1 MKRVLTA
8 LFALTGLGGA
18 LALLSALPVS
28 APAPPENPLTPA
40 KIALGRQ
47 LFFDPVLSRDR
58 TVSCS
63 SCHDPQHAFADPAGQ
78 AVSPGVQG
86 RLGRR
91 NAISLINAGDRR
103 ALTWSGASP
112 SLETQAV
119 IPMTDHAEL
128 DLTLEEVTSRLK
140 ADPGYLRAFQQ
151 AFGET
156 PSMQNTV
163 RALASFERTLESRN
177 APYDRYQAGDASAF
191 TAQQARGMDLFFGK
205 ADCFHCHTGRD
216 FTDGRAHNNAILLF
230 NPDTGVAE
238 RTELEADVGR
248 FVTPSLRNVGLTAPY
263 MHDGSFRTLR
273 QVVQHY
279 NGGGEPNPNADGLIR
294 PLGLTD
300 AEMDDLVAFLQTLD
314 DKTIASNPAFQR
326 GAK

>member
-1 MKRVLTA
+1 MKPVFIVLLSLAGLGSA
-8 LFALTGLGGA
+8 LAALT
-18 LALLSALPVS
+18 ALPVS
-28 APAPPENPLTPA
+28 APAPPENPLTPE
-40 KIALGRQ
+40 KIALGKR
-47 LFFDPVLSRDR
+47 LFFDTVLSRDR
-58 TVSCS
+58 AVSCS
-63 SCHDPQHAFADPAGQ
+63 SCHDPQHAFADPAGR
-78 AVSPGVQG
+78 AISPGVQG

-91 NAISLINAGDRR
+91 NAVSLINAGDRR

-128 DLTLEEVTSRLK
+128 DLTVEEVTSRLK
-140 ADPGYLRAFQQ
+140 ADPSYLKEFQQ
-151 AFGET
+151 AFGEV

-191 TAQQARGMDLFFGK
+191 SAQQARGMTLFFGK

-216 FTDGRAHNNAILLF
+216 FTDGRAHNNAVQLF
-230 NPDTGVAE
+230 NPDLGVAE
-238 RTELEADVGR
+238 RSELEADVGK
-248 FVTPSLRNVGLTAPY
+248 FVTPSLRNVGMTAPY
-263 MHDGSFRTLR
+263 MHDGSFKTLR

-279 NGGGEPNPNADGLIR
+279 NDGGEPNPNADGLIR

-300 AEMDDLVAFLQTLD
+300 AEMDDLTAFLQTLD
-314 DKTIASNPAFQR
+314 DPTIATNTAFQR
-326 GAK
+326 GTK

>member
-1 MKRVLTA
+1 MKRFLTVLCS
-8 LFALTGLGGA
+8 LTGLGSA
-18 LALLSALPVS
+18 VALLATLPVS
-28 APAPPENPLTPA
+28 APAPAENPLTPE
-40 KIALGRQ
+40 KIALGKR

-78 AVSPGVQG
+78 AISPGIQG

-91 NAISLINAGDRR
+91 NAISLINAGDRG
-103 ALTWSGASP
+103 ALTWSGTSP

-128 DLTLEEVTSRLK
+128 DLTIDEVVARLK
-140 ADPGYLRAFQQ
+140 ADNQYSALFRQ
-151 AFGET
+151 AFGEVA
-156 PSMQNTV
+156 SMQNTV

-216 FTDGRAHNNAILLF
+216 FSDGRAHNNAIQLF
-230 NPDTGVAE
+230 NPDVGLAE
-238 RTELEADVGR
+238 RTEDDADVGK
-248 FVTPSLRNVGLTAPY
+248 FISPSLRNVGLTAPY
-263 MHDGSFRTLR
+263 MHDGSFKTLR
-273 QVVQHY
+273 EVVEHY
-279 NGGGEPNPNADGLIR
+279 NAGGEPNPNADPLIR

-300 AEMDDLVAFLQTLD
+300 AELDDIVAFLKTLD
-314 DKTIASNPAFQR
+314 DSTIATNPAFR
-326 GAK
+326 EEK